1 MKPILLD
8 IMEKGR
14 FLCQLK
20 YSAKGRMEIIDGK
33 LVMVHDLRDIR
44 RFVYQQRPSLRG
56 KDINICFSNSRV

>member
-20 YSAKGRMEIIDGK
+20 YLAKGRMEIIDGK
-33 LVMVHDLRDIR
+33 PIMAYDLRDIR
-44 RFVYQQRPSLRG
+44 RFVFEQRPSLKG